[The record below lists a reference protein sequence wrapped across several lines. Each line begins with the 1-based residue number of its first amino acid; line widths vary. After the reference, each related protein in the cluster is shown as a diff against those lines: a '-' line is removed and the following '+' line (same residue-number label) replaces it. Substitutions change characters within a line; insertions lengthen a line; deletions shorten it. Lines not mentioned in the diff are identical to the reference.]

1 MNTPICDFVE
11 KYAAGNS
18 LRLHM
23 PGHKGN
29 GFLGIE
35 KLDITEISGADSLYE
50 ANSIIAES
58 EKNAS
63 TLFGCDTFYSAEGS
77 SLAIRAMLYL
87 AVLHAKSQGKRAH
100 IAAGRNAHKI
110 FLSAA
115 ALLDFEITW
124 LFPKENG
131 NYLSCPL
138 SAQEIDEALEN
149 AWEKPTAVYLTSPDY
164 LGNTADIKAISAVC
178 KKHGVLLL
186 VDNAH
191 GAYLRFLSDS
201 KFPIDLGADMCCS
214 SAHKTLPVITGGAYL
229 HISENTSP
237 LFAAQ
242 AKNALSLFGST
253 SPSYI
258 ILQSLDYANKVLDG
272 DYATKLDAFAKK
284 VGALK
289 TELCQNGYT
298 LVGNEILKLTVDA
311 KKYGYTG
318 IQFADKLSESGIVCE
333 FADTDFAVMMLTP
346 EIGDEG
352 LDRLKAAMLAI
363 GKNDEI
369 TQKAP
374 PLHKPEKVLS
384 VRSAALCECETV
396 AVKESLG
403 RILATATV
411 SCPPAVP
418 VVVSG
423 EKIDEKVIEIF
434 KYYSIENCSVIKK

>member
-11 KYAAGNS
+11 KYAAGDS

-35 KLDITEISGADSLYE
+35 KLDITEIGGADSLYE
-50 ANSIIAES
+50 ADGIIAES
-58 EKNAS
+58 ERNAGL
-63 TLFGCDTFYSAEGS
+63 LFGCDTFYSTEGS

-87 AVLHAKSQGKRAH
+87 AVLEAKKQGKRAH
-100 IAAGRNAHKI
+100 IAAGRNAHKT

-131 NYLSCPL
+131 NYLTCPL
-138 SAQEIDEALEN
+138 SATEIEEALED
-149 AWEKPTAVYLTSPDY
+149 AEEKPTAVYLTSPDY

-191 GAYLRFLSDS
+191 GAYLKFLPESR
-201 KFPIDLGADMCCS
+201 FPIDLGADMCCS

-229 HISENTSP
+229 HVSENASP

-242 AKNALSLFGST
+242 AKNALALFGST
-253 SPSYI
+253 SPSYV
-258 ILQSLDYANKVLDG
+258 ILQSLDYANKLLDS
-272 DYATKLDAFAKK
+272 DYAAKLEAFAKK
-284 VGALK
+284 VVEFK
-289 TELCQNGYT
+289 NRLCQNGYIF
-298 LVGNEILKLTVDA
+298 VGDEVLKLTADT

-318 IQFADKLSESGIVCE
+318 TEFAAKLLENGIVCE
-333 FADTDFAVMMLTP
+333 FADNDFAVMMLTP
-346 EIGDEG
+346 EIGDKG
-352 LDRLKAAMLAI
+352 LERLKEAMLAV
-363 GKNDEI
+363 GKKDEI
-369 TQKAP
+369 KQKAP

-384 VRSAALCECETV
+384 SRNATLCECESV
-396 AVKESLG
+396 AVKDSLG

-423 EKIDEKVIEIF
+423 ERIDEKVIEIF
-434 KYYSIENCSVIKK
+434 KYYSIKTCSVIKK